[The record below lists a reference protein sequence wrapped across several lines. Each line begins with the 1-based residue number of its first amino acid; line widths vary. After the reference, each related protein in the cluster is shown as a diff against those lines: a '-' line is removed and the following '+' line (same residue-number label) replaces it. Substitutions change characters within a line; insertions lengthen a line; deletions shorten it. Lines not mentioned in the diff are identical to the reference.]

1 MIRHA
6 LAHAAWQSAQMGIN
20 AARMQAEA
28 RLRRRALTDLAATAL
43 IAAALAATLILIA
56 TLPAT
61 VQTHAAEGLTQG
73 VRR

>member
-1 MIRHA
+1 MIRDRA
-6 LAHAAWQSAQMGIN
+6 MRAPQARLN
-20 AARMQAEA
+20 AAAMQAEA

-61 VQTHAAEGLTQG
+61 LQTHAAEGLTQG